1 MKKLFFTV
9 SGILLLFCSCIQNNE
24 QQHNCPV
31 YVPENTVALT
41 TKYIS
46 VYPSDWEEFDQPLE
60 RYSYATFELEDITKT
75 VLDYGAVMAYL
86 IGATDNPLPYVF
98 PLETEAGDTI
108 MHNYRFDLE
117 EKAITFILESSDM
130 DIYLPQDTIQFKVS
144 VFSPN

>member
-46 VYPSDWEEFDQPLE
+46 VYPSDWKEFDQPLE

-86 IGATDNPLPYVF
+86 IGSTDNLLPYIF

-117 EKAITFILESSDM
+117 EKYQANRLSLIAFLVHTSD
-130 DIYLPQDTIQFKVS
+130 
-144 VFSPN
+144 